1 MRCYAC
7 GQPNNAHARFC
18 NGCGASLTNTAWPQ
32 PAPAEAA
39 FSSNAYAPVETAYA
53 PTPYTPPQPL
63 AQGFVAV
70 PDAGQYP
77 GAVPGGGYAPFAV
90 PAAAAAPPM
99 AGPSLVNT
107 VTVNQVAPSPPP
119 PAPMPTVIADHHVG
133 GLTVAL
139 SALFF
144 VATGI
149 GAGLMWFAASQA
161 YNNGDPLI
169 VVAVVTVL
177 LFLLDMLIVARLA
190 RK

>member
-1 MRCYAC
+1 
-7 GQPNNAHARFC
+7 
-18 NGCGASLTNTAWPQ
+18 
-32 PAPAEAA
+32 
-39 FSSNAYAPVETAYA
+39 
-53 PTPYTPPQPL
+53 
-63 AQGFVAV
+63 
-70 PDAGQYP
+70 
-77 GAVPGGGYAPFAV
+77 
-90 PAAAAAPPM
+90 M